1 MTVTKSDTEP
11 VRQVSGNADAEETEE
26 DVYDA
31 RARDGQRTSFGDSLP
46 DTERVQEALRDWF
59 AHVRDVA
66 ASLLNGSFWDEQPP
80 SPQELIARYQESPWT
95 HSEWGAL
102 KVLRWLGCAFS
113 IAWSLPLYALA
124 IVGQRFGRALTVALT
139 VWAFWNLI

>member
-1 MTVTKSDTEP
+1 MTVTES
-11 VRQVSGNADAEETEE
+11 VRQGSGNADAEETEN

-31 RARDGQRTSFGDSLP
+31 RARDGQVTPFGESLP
-46 DTERVQEALRDWF
+46 DTERVQEAITGF
-59 AHVRDVA
+59 FEHVRDVS

-80 SPQELIARYQESPWT
+80 SPRELIARYQESSWT

-124 IVGQRFGRALTVALT
+124 IVGQRYGRALTVALI